1 MTSGQRR
8 AVVQRWT
15 VIRPRAEPSESV
27 RRSPCASLPQRR
39 RTDGQDAG
47 PPTVRQSRAQTTAQR
62 AGLYANPARGHKI
75 GRALNPAEHSPASP
89 RLPGLP
95 PATPASRIARASGRL
110 QTAVGW
116 LGLAMDPPSQVEPS
130 RAEPCRGW
138 CPLVNWGHVNWRRGV
153 RAEGGRVPT
162 VLRRRRP
169 GSDRAVGAAGRTR
182 CSLTEPT
189 PAWLGLAR
197 RRSVTTRVGPVAID
211 HVAKTTW
218 RFTREHSG

>member
-1 MTSGQRR
+1 MASGARQLVADHRLKTVTSGQRR

-47 PPTVRQSRAQTTAQR
+47 LPTVRQSRAQTTAQR
-62 AGLYANPARGHKI
+62 AGLYAKPARDHKI
-75 GRALNPAEHSPASP
+75 GRALNPAERSPASP

-95 PATPASRIARASGRL
+95 PAPLASRIARASGRL
-110 QTAVGW
+110 RTAMGR
-116 LGLAMDPPSQVEPS
+116 LGLAMDPPSQVDSS
-130 RAEPCRGW
+130 RAVPCRGW
-138 CPLVNWGHVNWRRGV
+138 GPLVSWSEVNWSRGV
-153 RAEGGRVPT
+153 RGECGRVPT

-197 RRSVTTRVGPVAID
+197 R
-211 HVAKTTW
+211 
-218 RFTREHSG
+218 